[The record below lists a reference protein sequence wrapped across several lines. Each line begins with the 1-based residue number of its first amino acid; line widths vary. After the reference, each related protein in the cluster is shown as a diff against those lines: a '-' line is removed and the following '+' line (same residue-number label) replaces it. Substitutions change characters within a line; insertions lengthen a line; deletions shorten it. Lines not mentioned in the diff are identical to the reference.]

1 MFCIVKSNNQDT
13 NENDTDDVTPRN
25 QEIQLSETNSLVQS
39 ELKFVSDSKN
49 DSESSTSKESTNVVP
64 NTLTCQINKRKRR
77 NNTYGGNI
85 TRAFPSPWGL
95 KL

>member
-49 DSESSTSKESTNVVP
+49 DTESSTSKESTNGIP
-64 NTLTCQINKRKRR
+64 NTLTCQINKRKLR
-77 NNTYGGNI
+77 NNKYGGNTSGSLI
-85 TRAFPSPWGL
+85 RVSI
-95 KL
+95 